1 MGNYEELSSKK
12 EFKATPIKCLY
23 NSEDYKIYA
32 CTING
37 FTYPQI
43 KASKYG
49 TVTIKGDIQE
59 LNLDCEYIIKAS
71 EMKDKY
77 GVSYQ
82 VVNIRSEKPVTL
94 SNSRTFLQEILTYQ
108 QAETL
113 LSIYPDI
120 IDRIINNRLDDIDL
134 NKTKGIKETTFE
146 KIKHKVI
153 ENFKLAELVDEF
165 SGIFSFSI
173 IKKLYAEYTSI
184 EKIRE
189 NLHTKPYE
197 CLCRLGGVGFKTA
210 DELLLKVDE
219 VSKEKINK
227 GEKPIIDFKFDLL
240 SSDQRAEACALYVL
254 DQNETDGNTYMSIKD
269 FVKEC
274 DNLAPEIKF
283 KLINVIKSCDEIY
296 FDKEKLNISKRITYQ
311 TEKDIADIL
320 KDALKVNKKW
330 HIDVS
335 KYQQLDDEMT
345 LTDEQLS
352 ALTSVCENT
361 ISILQGGAGVG
372 KSSSVLALIKL
383 LNENHKSV
391 IQLAP
396 TGRAAKVLQSYT
408 KYPASTIHRGLG
420 YKPPNK
426 WTYDKNNKLFY
437 DIVIIDETSMIDVFL
452 FKHLLD
458 AIDFTRTKLLIIGDN
473 AQIPS
478 VSCGNVLQDLL
489 NSKMIPTVSL
499 TKVFRYGKGGL
510 STVATDIRNGSSST
524 INNKDEIQII
534 GDDKGFT
541 FIPLMPDR
549 AIDYIVKMYKT
560 LLSKGFTI
568 KDIMV
573 VVAQNKGKYGSQV
586 LNNQI
591 QNAVNP
597 STKEKIVSGETEYR
611 LGDPIIQ
618 CVNDYKA
625 QKYLQETDNVFEESD
640 TFVPNGDIG
649 VITEIKHNGI
659 VVDFDDNR
667 IFIPKDKFQ
676 NIKLAYSLSMHKC
689 IPSDTILY
697 TDRGQIILEEL
708 NNGAEINTFKE
719 IHDSVLIYNGD
730 SMESPKS
737 FYNAGMSDCK
747 KIVTS
752 RGYEFIGTLD
762 HKIKV
767 LNKNGDIVMKELSQI
782 DVSDY
787 VLISKNNNIYNDNDI
802 MPMIDKNFDKGMD
815 VRTIKYPLPKQ
826 MTEDFATLL
835 GMIVADG
842 CVANKKVCITYA
854 KNHRCVVEYY
864 SKLIKKLFNYDIAIR
879 HIDGI
884 DGGYYHANI
893 SSKFLN
899 KYFSLIDGLRP
910 NDKYVP
916 NCILKSSRK
925 IQSAFLRG
933 LFEDGAVNC
942 KGDKFDHI
950 EFVSHSHLMIK
961 QVKMMLLNQGIICTQ
976 RTRHNNEYLYIYKSD
991 ARIFAENIGFIDPI
1005 KQDRLLKCLSDCR
1018 YSTNYTIP
1026 YILNS
1031 IKNYTLL
1038 HDNYK
1043 KYTKRE
1049 KALIRDNKSCSIKAL
1064 QSIVNNTM
1072 GLPKNIY
1079 DKIQYLCNDVYLD
1092 KVSIISDVKKHCYC
1106 LEMPINHYFVQD
1118 GMIGSN
1124 CQGGQARIVI
1134 AFAPNAHTFM
1144 LNSNLLYVAVTR
1156 ARERCYLIS
1165 DYATYTRAIKKKENY
1180 ARQTWLANLL
1190 QEE

>member
-43 KASKYG
+43 KVSKYG

-274 DNLAPEIKF
+274 DKLAPEIKF
-283 KLINVIKSCDEIY
+283 KLINVIKSCEEIY
-296 FDKEKLNISKRITYQ
+296 FDKEKLNVSKKITYQ

-320 KDALKVNKKW
+320 KNALKVNKQW

-573 VVAQNKGKYGSQV
+573 VVAQNKGKYGTQV

-649 VITEIKHNGI
+649 VITEIKYNGI

-916 NCILKSSRK
+916 TCILKSSRK

-1031 IKNYTLL
+1031 IKSYTLL

-1064 QSIVNNTM
+1064 QSIINNTM

>member
-1 MGNYEELSSKK
+1 MGNNEKLIK
-12 EFKATPIKCLY
+12 EFKATPIRCLCNMENFKVY
-23 NSEDYKIYA
+23 GCKIDSFAYPDIK
-32 CTING
+32 IN
-37 FTYPQI
+37 P
-43 KASKYG
+43 YG
-49 TVTIKGDIQE
+49 NVSIKGDFQE
-59 LNLDCEYIIKAS
+59 LNLDCEYIIKG
-71 EMKDKY
+71 EEVKDKY
-77 GVSYQ
+77 GIGYKII
-82 VVNIRSEKPVTL
+82 NIRSEKPTTIASSMAFL
-94 SNSRTFLQEILTYQ
+94 SEILTPL
-108 QAETL
+108 QATTL
-113 LSIYPDI
+113 LSVYPDI
-120 IDRIINNRLDDIDL
+120 IDRIINDRLNDIDL
-134 NKTKGIKETTFE
+134 NKTKGIKQTTFE
-146 KIKHKVI
+146 KIKFKVI
-153 ENFKLAELVDEF
+153 ANFKLAELVDEF
-165 SGIFSFSI
+165 SGVFSFTV
-173 IKKLYAEYTSI
+173 IKKLYDAYPSI

-189 NLHTKPYE
+189 NLHTNPYK
-197 CLCRLGGVGFKTA
+197 CLCKLGGIGFKTA
-210 DELLLKVDE
+210 DELLLKVDK
-219 VSKEKINK
+219 VSKENINK

-240 SSDQRAEACALYVL
+240 SSDQRVEACALYVL

-274 DNLAPEIKF
+274 DKLAPEIKF
-283 KLINVIKSCDEIY
+283 KLINVIKSCEEIY
-296 FDKEKLNISKRITYQ
+296 FDKEKLNVSKRITYQ

-320 KDALKVNKKW
+320 KNAVKVNKKW

-352 ALTSVCENT
+352 ALASVCENT

-426 WTYDKNNKLFY
+426 WMYDKNNKLFY

-489 NSKMIPTVSL
+489 NSKIIPTVSL

-541 FIPLMPDR
+541 FIPIIPDR

-573 VVAQNKGKYGSQV
+573 VVAQNKGKYGTQV

-625 QKYLQETDNVFEESD
+625 QKYPQETDNVFEESD

-649 VITEIKHNGI
+649 VITEIKYNGI

-676 NIKLAYSLSMHKC
+676 NIKLAYSVSC
-689 IPSDTILY
+689 
-697 TDRGQIILEEL
+697 
-708 NNGAEINTFKE
+708 FK
-719 IHDSVLIYNGD
+719 S
-730 SMESPKS
+730 
-737 FYNAGMSDCK
+737 
-747 KIVTS
+747 
-752 RGYEFIGTLD
+752 
-762 HKIKV
+762 
-767 LNKNGDIVMKELSQI
+767 
-782 DVSDY
+782 
-787 VLISKNNNIYNDNDI
+787 
-802 MPMIDKNFDKGMD
+802 
-815 VRTIKYPLPKQ
+815 
-826 MTEDFATLL
+826 
-835 GMIVADG
+835 
-842 CVANKKVCITYA
+842 
-854 KNHRCVVEYY
+854 
-864 SKLIKKLFNYDIAIR
+864 
-879 HIDGI
+879 
-884 DGGYYHANI
+884 
-893 SSKFLN
+893 
-899 KYFSLIDGLRP
+899 
-910 NDKYVP
+910 
-916 NCILKSSRK
+916 
-925 IQSAFLRG
+925 
-933 LFEDGAVNC
+933 
-942 KGDKFDHI
+942 
-950 EFVSHSHLMIK
+950 
-961 QVKMMLLNQGIICTQ
+961 
-976 RTRHNNEYLYIYKSD
+976 
-991 ARIFAENIGFIDPI
+991 
-1005 KQDRLLKCLSDCR
+1005 
-1018 YSTNYTIP
+1018 
-1026 YILNS
+1026 
-1031 IKNYTLL
+1031 
-1038 HDNYK
+1038 
-1043 KYTKRE
+1043 
-1049 KALIRDNKSCSIKAL
+1049 
-1064 QSIVNNTM
+1064 
-1072 GLPKNIY
+1072 
-1079 DKIQYLCNDVYLD
+1079 
-1092 KVSIISDVKKHCYC
+1092 
-1106 LEMPINHYFVQD
+1106 
-1118 GMIGSN
+1118 
-1124 CQGGQARIVI
+1124 QGGQARIVI

>member
-43 KASKYG
+43 KVSKYG
-49 TVTIKGDIQE
+49 TVIIKGDIQE
-59 LNLDCEYIIKAS
+59 LNLDCEYIIRAS

-197 CLCRLGGVGFKTA
+197 CLCRLGGIGFKTA
-210 DELLLKVDE
+210 DELLLKVDK
-219 VSKEKINK
+219 VSKENINK

-254 DQNETDGNTYMSIKD
+254 DQNETDGNTYISIKD

-274 DNLAPEIKF
+274 DKLAPEIKF

-296 FDKEKLNISKRITYQ
+296 FDKEKLNVSKKITYQ

-330 HIDVS
+330 NIDVS

-426 WTYDKNNKLFY
+426 WMYDKNNKLFY

-478 VSCGNVLQDLL
+478 VSCGNILQDLL
-489 NSKMIPTVSL
+489 NSQMIPAVSL

-510 STVATDIRNGSSST
+510 STVATDIRNGSSNT

-573 VVAQNKGKYGSQV
+573 VVAQNKGKYGTQV

-591 QNAVNP
+591 QNAINP

-625 QKYLQETDNVFEESD
+625 QKYPQETDNVFEESD

-649 VITEIKHNGI
+649 VITEIKYNGI

-676 NIKLAYSLSMHKC
+676 NIKLAYSVSC
-689 IPSDTILY
+689 
-697 TDRGQIILEEL
+697 
-708 NNGAEINTFKE
+708 FK
-719 IHDSVLIYNGD
+719 S
-730 SMESPKS
+730 
-737 FYNAGMSDCK
+737 
-747 KIVTS
+747 
-752 RGYEFIGTLD
+752 
-762 HKIKV
+762 
-767 LNKNGDIVMKELSQI
+767 
-782 DVSDY
+782 
-787 VLISKNNNIYNDNDI
+787 
-802 MPMIDKNFDKGMD
+802 
-815 VRTIKYPLPKQ
+815 
-826 MTEDFATLL
+826 
-835 GMIVADG
+835 
-842 CVANKKVCITYA
+842 
-854 KNHRCVVEYY
+854 
-864 SKLIKKLFNYDIAIR
+864 
-879 HIDGI
+879 
-884 DGGYYHANI
+884 
-893 SSKFLN
+893 
-899 KYFSLIDGLRP
+899 
-910 NDKYVP
+910 
-916 NCILKSSRK
+916 
-925 IQSAFLRG
+925 
-933 LFEDGAVNC
+933 
-942 KGDKFDHI
+942 
-950 EFVSHSHLMIK
+950 
-961 QVKMMLLNQGIICTQ
+961 
-976 RTRHNNEYLYIYKSD
+976 
-991 ARIFAENIGFIDPI
+991 
-1005 KQDRLLKCLSDCR
+1005 
-1018 YSTNYTIP
+1018 
-1026 YILNS
+1026 
-1031 IKNYTLL
+1031 
-1038 HDNYK
+1038 
-1043 KYTKRE
+1043 
-1049 KALIRDNKSCSIKAL
+1049 
-1064 QSIVNNTM
+1064 
-1072 GLPKNIY
+1072 
-1079 DKIQYLCNDVYLD
+1079 
-1092 KVSIISDVKKHCYC
+1092 
-1106 LEMPINHYFVQD
+1106 
-1118 GMIGSN
+1118 
-1124 CQGGQARIVI
+1124 QGGQARIVI